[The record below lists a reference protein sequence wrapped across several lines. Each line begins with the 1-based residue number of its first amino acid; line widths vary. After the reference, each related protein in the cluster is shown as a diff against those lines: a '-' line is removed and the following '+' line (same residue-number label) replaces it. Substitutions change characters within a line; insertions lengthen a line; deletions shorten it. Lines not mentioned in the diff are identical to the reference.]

1 MMFTSSEI
9 RFIFHGDPGHAWLEV
24 PLSLVKEYGLEK
36 DISSYSYVNE
46 KSGMVFLEEDSDM
59 PKFLKAFQRETA
71 LSLTCLTTTRSQT
84 ARYASFLDTQEVKYE
99 L

>member
-9 RFIFHGDPGHAWLEV
+9 RFILHGDLGHAWLEV
-24 PLSLVKEYGLEK
+24 PLSLIKEYGLEK

-59 PKFLKAFQRETA
+59 PKFLKAFQRETG
-71 LSLTCLTTTRSQT
+71 LIPDLFDIYSKTDSTVRNLP
-84 ARYASFLDTQEVKYE
+84 RYTGGEA
-99 L
+99 